1 MHIHKCSTP
10 PVFFKKKE
18 TKNSE
23 MPSSTRVDSLM
34 YMINID
40 SRETIIV
47 RHKIN
52 YVVASLLTC
61 YLQQ

>member
-1 MHIHKCSTP
+1 MFNSTSIF
-10 PVFFKKKE
+10 FFKKE
-18 TKNSE
+18 QRINSE

-40 SRETIIV
+40 SREIIIV

-52 YVVASLLTC
+52 YAVASLLTC